1 MSPAA
6 VPPDALPAADA
17 ATLPPLYT
25 RNFWIACAVHF
36 TGAMSLAMFILVPL
50 FIREVGGGEATIG
63 LVLGVGTAASV
74 ALRPLVGLALDR
86 LGRRP
91 VLLAGGFLNA
101 CSYLPFLTVTEVGVW
116 LYVWCT
122 LHAIVWGALFAA
134 YFTYAADLTPAS
146 RRAEG
151 IAVFGVAGMS
161 ANGIGPVLGEAIIA
175 DAGFPTFFLVASGF
189 ALLSLALTPLVPRRP
204 RMLAAVTTV
213 APSALGDLMRA
224 ARHPGLPVVLVAT
237 MLLGVAIN
245 AAFFFVAPYT
255 RDLGMARSGSFFGAY
270 AATSVVIRLFG
281 RRILD
286 VLGPHRVS
294 VPAFAVFAIG
304 LGGLAFLPA
313 PGLLI
318 LCGIACGAGHGTLF
332 PVLNALAIARAPAH
346 LQGTVVSL
354 HTAAL
359 DFGAVVGTPLC
370 GLVAELLGWRVMFLL
385 MGVASLAG
393 LVSMATDPRRRR
405 VAASGAV

>member
-1 MSPAA
+1 MSSAA
-6 VPPDALPAADA
+6 VPPDAPPVDA
-17 ATLPPLYT
+17 AALPPLYT
-25 RNFWIACAVHF
+25 RDFWIACAVHF
-36 TGAMSLAMFILVPL
+36 TGAMSLAMFVLVPL
-50 FIREVGGGEATIG
+50 FVREVGGGEATIG

-74 ALRPLVGLALDR
+74 ALRPLVGLSLDR

-91 VLLAGGFLNA
+91 VLLACGVLNTL
-101 CSYLPFLTVTEVGVW
+101 SYLPFLAVDTVDVW

-122 LHAIVWGALFAA
+122 LHAVVWGALFAA

-161 ANGIGPVLGEAIIA
+161 ANGIGPVLGETIIA
-175 DAGFPTFFLVASGF
+175 DAGFETFFLVASAF
-189 ALLSLALTPLVPRRP
+189 ALLSLALTPLVPKRP
-204 RMLAAVTTV
+204 RAVSAAAAVTPV
-213 APSALGDLMRA
+213 ASGDLLRA
-224 ARHPGLPVVLVAT
+224 ARHPGLPVVLAAT
-237 MLLGVAIN
+237 VLLGVAIN

-255 RDLGMARSGSFFGAY
+255 RDLGLARAGAFFSAY

-294 VPAFAVFAIG
+294 IPAFAVFALG
-304 LGGLAFLPA
+304 LVGLAFLPA
-313 PGLLI
+313 PGLLV

-332 PVLNALAIARAPAH
+332 PVLNALAITRAPAH

-359 DFGAVVGTPLC
+359 DLGAVVGTPIC
-370 GLVAELLGWRVMFLL
+370 GLVAELFGWRTMFVL

-393 LVSMATDPRRRR
+393 LVCMATDPRRRR
-405 VAASGAV
+405 VGAV

>member
-1 MSPAA
+1 VSSAA
-6 VPPDALPAADA
+6 VPSDAPPVDGA
-17 ATLPPLYT
+17 LPPLYT
-25 RNFWIACAVHF
+25 RDFWVACAVHF

-50 FIREVGGGEATIG
+50 FVREVGGGEATIG

-86 LGRRP
+86 FGRRP
-91 VLLAGGFLNA
+91 VLLAGGVLNTL
-101 CSYLPFLTVTEVGVW
+101 SYLPFLAVGAVDVW

-122 LHAIVWGALFAA
+122 VHAVVWGALFAA
-134 YFTYAADLTPAS
+134 YFTYAADLTPAA

-161 ANGIGPVLGEAIIA
+161 ANGIAPVLGEAIIA
-175 DAGFPTFFLVASGF
+175 EAGFPAFFLVASGF
-189 ALLSLALTPLVPRRP
+189 ALLSLTLTPLVPKRP
-204 RMLAAVTTV
+204 RAVSAAATVTPV
-213 APSALGDLMRA
+213 APGDLLRA
-224 ARHPGLPVVLVAT
+224 ARQPGLPVVLVAT
-237 MLLGVAIN
+237 VLLGVAIN

-255 RDLGMARSGSFFGAY
+255 RDLGIARAGAFFTAY

-294 VPAFAVFAIG
+294 VPAFAVFALG

-313 PGLLI
+313 PGLLV

-332 PVLNALAIARAPAH
+332 PVLNALAITRAPAH

-359 DFGAVVGTPLC
+359 DLGAVVGTPLC
-370 GLVAELLGWRVMFLL
+370 GLVAELLGWRTMFLL
-385 MGVASLAG
+385 MAVASLAG
-393 LVSMATDPRRRR
+393 LVCMATDPRRRR
-405 VAASGAV
+405 AATA